1 MIDGVSYVPIEG
13 DAPRVGICLAFRRRD
28 ISPAVR
34 NFVAVARRLMQPT
47 LKSKS
52 A

>member
-28 ISPAVR
+28 SPAVR